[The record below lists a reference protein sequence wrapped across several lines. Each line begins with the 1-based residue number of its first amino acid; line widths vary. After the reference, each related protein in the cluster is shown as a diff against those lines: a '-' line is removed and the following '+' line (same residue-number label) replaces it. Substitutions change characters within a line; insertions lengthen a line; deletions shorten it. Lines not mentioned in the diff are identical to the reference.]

1 MSVRQCSVFIFPGR
15 KPQADRQLE
24 VNHPAMEPAAKLL
37 LIFPQ
42 GGEERPEQGYAF
54 VYTPDGRIVAIDEEV
69 EIQVPEEFA
78 NA

>member
-1 MSVRQCSVFIFPGR
+1 
-15 KPQADRQLE
+15 
-24 VNHPAMEPAAKLL
+24 MEPAAKLL